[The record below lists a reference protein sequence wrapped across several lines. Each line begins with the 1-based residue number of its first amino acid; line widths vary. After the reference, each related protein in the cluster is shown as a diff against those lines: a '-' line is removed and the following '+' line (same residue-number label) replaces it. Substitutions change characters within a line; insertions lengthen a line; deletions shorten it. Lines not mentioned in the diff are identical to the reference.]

1 MAETPPDMQALG
13 RVSSGLYIVTAENN
27 GQRAAFLASWVCQAG
42 FFPPAVSVAIKQDRP
57 IMRQLARGA
66 HFAVNILGTE
76 DKKLMGQFAKGFEI
90 GEDPFENANIAR
102 TDNNTPYLPDAL
114 GFLECR
120 LMRVL
125 EPSTEHNLVI
135 GEVIG
140 GRMQKEGEPWTHV
153 RKSGE
158 RY

>member
-1 MAETPPDMQALG
+1 MAEAPPDMRALG
-13 RVSSGLYIVTAENN
+13 LVPTGLFIVTAENG
-27 GQRAAFLASWVCQAG
+27 GQRAGFLASWVCQAG
-42 FFPPAVSVAIKQDRP
+42 FSPPSISVAIKQDRP
-57 IMRQLARGA
+57 IMRQLSRGA

-76 DKKLMGQFAKGFEI
+76 DKQLMAKFAKGFGI
-90 GEDPFENANIAR
+90 NEDPFADAIIER

-125 EPSTEHNLVI
+125 EPSTEHNLVV

-140 GRMQKEGEPWTHV
+140 GRMMREGEPMVHT
-153 RKSGE
+153 RNSGDH
-158 RY
+158 Y

>member
-1 MAETPPDMQALG
+1 MAESPPDIQALG
-13 RVSSGLYIVTAENN
+13 LVPTGPYIVTAENN

-57 IMRQLARGA
+57 IMRQLSRGA
-66 HFAVNILGTE
+66 HFALNILGTE

-90 GEDPFENANIAR
+90 NEDPFEKANIER
-102 TDNNTPYLPDAL
+102 TDNNTPYLPEAL

-125 EPSTEHNLVI
+125 EPSTEHNLVV
-135 GEVIG
+135 GEIIG
-140 GRMQKEGEPWTHV
+140 GRMLKEGEPWVHV
-153 RKSGE
+153 RKSGDH
-158 RY
+158 Y